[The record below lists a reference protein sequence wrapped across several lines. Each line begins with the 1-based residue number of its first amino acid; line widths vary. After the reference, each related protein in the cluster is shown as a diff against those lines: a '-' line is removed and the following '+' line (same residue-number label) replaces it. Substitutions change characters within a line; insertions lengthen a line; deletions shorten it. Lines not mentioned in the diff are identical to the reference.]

1 VTTADHARFSLIC
14 ASAVSIHVDVAEVV
28 RWREQR
34 KELQERLALVT
45 AERDAVTADRD
56 RFRSQ
61 YEQTA
66 EARVLALEAQVEEL
80 RGQLREALKL
90 VDLQEADLARYKVTI
105 EASTPHRPEHV
116 PAKELKLVL
125 ERVLADLP
133 DTAGANDGSSAPS
146 GAESAADPA
155 GAPAG
160 ASSLPGTEAPTD
172 TCAGDEA
179 HAPTNGTTAGPKTQA
194 GRGRHAHG
202 RRKLD
207 LASLPIVV
215 VEILPEEVRA
225 AGGAGYER
233 IGEEISDR
241 LAFRPGSY
249 VRLRLVRPT
258 FVAISPKGEA
268 TVTEVG
274 ASTERGAEA
283 TAKVHFAP
291 RPGSVWCAPL
301 PGCLWPYV
309 MADTS
314 AIAHVIVSK
323 YDDLLPLNRQ
333 ERISM
338 REGFVLPRSTQ
349 CGWLGASYELLYRI
363 VDAMWEEA
371 RRTAFC
377 IATDATGAPVRAKG
391 ACVNWHVFVMIA
403 DKDHIVF
410 RPTREHTSDTMETMF
425 EGFHGHLLADA
436 APIYD
441 VLYREH
447 DVIEVGCWSHARRY
461 FWRALGSDRE
471 RAMEALA
478 IIAELF
484 EVAEACRDIPMP
496 KRTRERA
503 ARAGPVLALFDRWI
517 ERHRAEVDERGPLD
531 KAIGYYTNQREALR
545 RFLTDGRLRLDNNI
559 SEQQVRNLVLGRAN
573 WTFFEN
579 RNGLAWYATFRSLI
593 ASCVLHGINAEQYL
607 EEVLRLAPHW
617 PTTRVI
623 ELAPKYWARTRAS
636 LDERQRMIV
645 TRPWEIDAALTLA
658 EPIVTQ
664 AA

>member
-1 VTTADHARFSLIC
+1 MRGLCEYYVG
-14 ASAVSIHVDVAEVV
+14 VSGVV

-34 KELQERLALVT
+34 RQLQEQLALVT
-45 AERDAVTADRD
+45 AERDAVTAERD
-56 RFRSQ
+56 RYRSQ

-90 VDLQEADLARYKVTI
+90 IDLQEADIARYRAAA
-105 EASTPHRPEHV
+105 EASAPHRPERV
-116 PAKELKLVL
+116 PAKDLKLIL
-125 ERVLADLP
+125 ERVRADLP

-146 GAESAADPA
+146 SAEGAADPA
-155 GAPAG
+155 GAPAA
-160 ASSLPGTEAPTD
+160 ASSLPGTEATKD
-172 TCAGDEA
+172 TCAGDKA
-179 HAPTNGTTAGPKTQA
+179 LAPANGTTAGPKTHE

-207 LASLPIVV
+207 LASLPVVV

-225 AGGAGYER
+225 AGGEGYER
-233 IGEEISDR
+233 IGEETSDR

-249 VRLRLVRPT
+249 VRLRIVRPT
-258 FVAISPKGEA
+258 FVAVSPKREA
-268 TVTEVG
+268 TGTEAG
-274 ASTERGAEA
+274 ASTERVAE
-283 TAKVHFAP
+283 TAAKAPLAP

-314 AIAHVIVSK
+314 AIAHIIVSK
-323 YDDLLPLNRQ
+323 YDDFLPLNRQ

-338 REGFVLPRSTQ
+338 REGFALPRSTQ

-391 ACVNWHVFVMIA
+391 ACVSWHVFVMIA

-447 DVIEVGCWSHARRY
+447 EMIEVGCWSHARRY

-484 EVAEACRDIPMP
+484 EVVSACRDIPMP
-496 KRTRERA
+496 ERTQERA

-517 ERHRAEVDERGPLD
+517 ERHRDDVDERGPLD

-559 SEQQVRNLVLGRAN
+559 SEQQVRNLVQGRAN

-593 ASCVLHGINAEQYL
+593 ASCVLHGLDAEQYL

-617 PTTRVI
+617 PVTRVL
-623 ELAPKYWARTRAS
+623 ELAPKYWARTRAG
-636 LDERQRMIV
+636 LDERQRAIV
-645 TRPWEIDAALTLA
+645 TPPWEIAAALTSA
-658 EPIVTQ
+658 DPSVAQ

>member
-1 VTTADHARFSLIC
+1 MTDAA
-14 ASAVSIHVDVAEVV
+14 
-28 RWREQR
+28 RWREQL
-34 KELQERLALVT
+34 EQLGQRLAQVV
-45 AERDAVTADRD
+45 AERDVIATERD
-56 RFRSQ
+56 Q
-61 YEQTA
+61 YRRQCEQA
-66 EARVLALEAQVEEL
+66 AGEIARVPALEAQVEEL

-90 VDLQEADLARYKVTI
+90 IDLQAADIARYRAAV
-105 EASTPHRPEHV
+105 EASAPHRPERV
-116 PAKELKLVL
+116 PAQELRLIL
-125 ERVLADLP
+125 ERVTTDLP
-133 DTAGANDGSSAPS
+133 DKVGANDGSSPTAS
-146 GAESAADPA
+146 AESAAASA
-155 GAPAG
+155 GAPEG
-160 ASSLPGTEAPTD
+160 ASNSLGTDATKETG
-172 TCAGDEA
+172 AGDEA
-179 HAPTNGTTAGPKTQA
+179 QAPANGTTAGPKTNE

-207 LASLPIVV
+207 LTSLPVVV
-215 VEILPEEVRA
+215 VEIMPEEVRA
-225 AGGAGYER
+225 AGGVGYER
-233 IGEEISDR
+233 IGEEVSDR

-249 VRLRLVRPT
+249 VRLRIVRPT
-258 FVAISPKGEA
+258 FVAVSPKVEA
-268 TVTEVG
+268 TTEAP
-274 ASTERGAEA
+274 ASTERVAEP
-283 TAKVHFAP
+283 TAKAP
-291 RPGSVWCAPL
+291 PASRLGSIWCAPL

-314 AIAHVIVSK
+314 AIAHIIVSK
-323 YDDLLPLNRQ
+323 YDDFLPLNRQ
-333 ERISM
+333 ERISK

-349 CGWLGASYELLYRI
+349 CGWLGTAHELLYRI
-363 VDAMWEEA
+363 VDAMWEDA

-403 DKDHIVF
+403 DKNHIVF
-410 RPTREHTSDTMETMF
+410 RPTREHTSATMETMF
-425 EGFHGHLLADA
+425 DGFHGRLLADA

-447 DVIEVGCWSHARRY
+447 EIVEVGCWSHARRY

-478 IIAELF
+478 IIAKLF
-484 EVAEACRDIPMP
+484 EVAHACRDLPMP
-496 KRTRERA
+496 ERTGERA

-517 ERHRAEVDERGPLD
+517 ERHRADVDERGPLA

-579 RNGLAWYATFRSLI
+579 RAGLSWYATFRSLI
-593 ASCVLHGINAEQYL
+593 ASCVLHGLNAEQYL

-617 PTTRVI
+617 PVTRML
-623 ELAPKYWARTRAS
+623 ELAPKNWTRTRAD
-636 LDERQRMIV
+636 LDEHQRAIV
-645 TRPWEIDAALTLA
+645 ARPWEIEAALA
-658 EPIVTQ
+658 SNAPVVQ

>member
-1 VTTADHARFSLIC
+1 MTGAA
-14 ASAVSIHVDVAEVV
+14 
-28 RWREQR
+28 RWREYL
-34 KELQERLALVT
+34 EHVV
-45 AERDAVTADRD
+45 AERDATAAERD
-56 RFRSQ
+56 QYRTQ
-61 YEQTA
+61 YEQAA
-66 EARVLALEAQVEEL
+66 EEIARVPALEAEIETL

-90 VDLQEADLARYKVTI
+90 IDLQSADIARYRAAV
-105 EASTPHRPEHV
+105 EASAPHQPERV
-116 PAKELKLVL
+116 PAQELKLIL
-125 ERVLADLP
+125 ERVAADLP
-133 DTAGANDGSSAPS
+133 NTARANDGSSPAGS
-146 GAESAADPA
+146 AEGVPAPA
-155 GAPAG
+155 GAPEG
-160 ASSLPGTEAPTD
+160 ASNSPGTEATTKE

-179 HAPTNGTTAGPKTQA
+179 HAPANGTTAGPKTNE

-207 LASLPIVV
+207 LTSLPVVV
-215 VEILPEEVRA
+215 VEIMPDEVRA
-225 AGGAGYER
+225 AGGVGYER

-249 VRLRLVRPT
+249 VRLRIVRPT
-258 FVAISPKGEA
+258 FVAVSPKVE
-268 TVTEVG
+268 VTTTEG
-274 ASTERGAEA
+274 PTSTEHLAKP
-283 TAKVHFAP
+283 TAKAPPAP
-291 RPGSVWCAPL
+291 RLGSLWCAPL

-314 AIAHVIVSK
+314 AIAHIIVSK
-323 YDDLLPLNRQ
+323 YDDFLPLNRQ

-349 CGWLGASYELLYRI
+349 CGWLGTAYELLYRI

-410 RPTREHTSDTMETMF
+410 RPTREHTSATMETMF
-425 EGFHGHLLADA
+425 EGFHGRLLADA

-447 DVIEVGCWSHARRY
+447 EVVEVGCWSHARRY

-478 IIAELF
+478 IIAKLF
-484 EVAEACRDIPMP
+484 EVAHACRDLPLP
-496 KRTRERA
+496 ERTGERA

-517 ERHRAEVDERGPLD
+517 ERHREDVDERGPLA

-579 RNGLAWYATFRSLI
+579 RAGLSWYATFRSLI
-593 ASCVLHGINAEQYL
+593 ASCVLHGLNAEQYL

-617 PTTRVI
+617 PVTRML
-623 ELAPKYWARTRAS
+623 ELAPKDWTRTRAG
-636 LDERQRMIV
+636 LDEHQRAIV
-645 TRPWEIDAALTLA
+645 ARPWESEAALAPTA
-658 EPIVTQ
+658 PVVVQ